1 MEKLLG
7 KPRIDVRTIK
17 MAMAA
22 ALCALLY
29 EVFLPDRSPA
39 FACIGAIFGMGTD
52 MADSRK
58 HGGNRFFGTIIGGIL
73 GIALFRVY
81 LMIRPQGG
89 PSMWLVP
96 LTFVGVVLLM
106 LLCQVFWEGGLQP
119 GGVVLCILLFNTPV
133 DTYVAY
139 AVNRIIDTAVGVVIA
154 WGISYFFPRTW
165 LHMLRLSIE
174 AHRHTHQHH
183 YRKR

>member
-58 HGGNRFFGTIIGGIL
+58 HGGNRLFGTIIGGIL

-81 LMIRPQGG
+81 LMIRP
-89 PSMWLVP
+89 
-96 LTFVGVVLLM
+96 
-106 LLCQVFWEGGLQP
+106 
-119 GGVVLCILLFNTPV
+119 
-133 DTYVAY
+133 
-139 AVNRIIDTAVGVVIA
+139 
-154 WGISYFFPRTW
+154 
-165 LHMLRLSIE
+165 
-174 AHRHTHQHH
+174 
-183 YRKR
+183 